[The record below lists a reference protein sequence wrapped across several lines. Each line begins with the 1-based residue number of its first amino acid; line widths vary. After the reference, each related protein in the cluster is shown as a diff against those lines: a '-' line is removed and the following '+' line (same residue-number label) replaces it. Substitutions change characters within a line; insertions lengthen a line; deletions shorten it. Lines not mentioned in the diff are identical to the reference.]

1 MTLER
6 HDSSVSQQSVSTD
19 RPPTNITIRN
29 SDKENKTTNYLE
41 ILDAKFN
48 KRGRSSKIGT
58 AENKVKTK
66 GQFDDCS
73 KDLIV

>member
-1 MTLER
+1 MMTLDR
-6 HDSSVSQQSVSTD
+6 HDSSVSQQSVSSD

-48 KRGRSSKIGT
+48 KRGRSNKNMT
-58 AENKVKTK
+58 RENKVK
-66 GQFDDCS
+66 S
-73 KDLIV
+73 KA